1 MSETYMGVKNI
12 YERFVWFDNQV
23 KARKYPN
30 ATSLAGAF
38 EISTKTAQRDIDFMR
53 DRLLC
58 PLDYDSSQKGYC
70 YDDDTF
76 SLPMVYLSS
85 EELSAL
91 LIARKMLQDISGGS
105 IGGEISSIV
114 DKITNILRK
123 HSVVADHID
132 DAFSF
137 QLIEY
142 SPAPEA
148 VFKAVLECCLKKKCL
163 SFTYYSPATE
173 EKSERTVEP
182 YHLFNYMGT
191 WHIIG
196 YCQLRKD
203 IRDFALSRISE
214 TKVLTEPFKIPTDF
228 DFKKYFLST
237 FGLYKGK
244 STKEVTLRFTPDES
258 KWIKEQIWHK
268 NQKVKLLKDGSLEIS
283 FPVSDFSEIKREIL
297 KHGDAVE
304 VIKPKTLRGLIKA
317 EAQKIAKIY

>member
-1 MSETYMGVKNI
+1 MGAKNI

-30 ATSLAGAF
+30 ATSLSEQF
-38 EISTKTAQRDIDFMR
+38 EISAKTAQRDIDFMR

-58 PLDYDSSQKGYC
+58 PLHYDSSQKGY
-70 YDDDTF
+70 YYSDDTF
-76 SLPMVYLSS
+76 SLPMIYLSS
-85 EELSAL
+85 GELSSL
-91 LIARKMLQDISGGS
+91 LIARKMLQDISSGS
-105 IGGEISSIV
+105 IGLEISLIV
-114 DKITNILRK
+114 DKITNILKK

-148 VFKAVLECCLKKKCL
+148 VFKAVLEGCLKKKCL

-173 EKSERTVEP
+173 EKSERTVDP

-191 WHIIG
+191 CHLIG
-196 YCQLRKD
+196 YCHLRKE
-203 IRDFALSRISE
+203 IRDFALSRVSAA
-214 TKVLTEPFKIPTDF
+214 KVLNKSFRLSPDF

-244 STKEVTLRFTPDES
+244 STKEVTLRFSPEKA
-258 KWIKEQIWHK
+258 KWIRDQVWHRD
-268 NQKVKLLKDGSLEIS
+268 QKSRSLKDGSLELS
-283 FPVSDFSEIKREIL
+283 FPVADFSEIKMEIL
-297 KHGDAVE
+297 KHGDMVE
-304 VIKPKTLRGLIKA
+304 VIRPRSLRALIKS
-317 EAQKIAKIY
+317 EARNILKIY